1 MRISEAHSPEALP
14 LKKKAKPTRLS
25 YPCTVQEE
33 KERKRLRVR
42 VYLYQRKEGEGI
54 NLRTGPRGRLNSLL

>member
-1 MRISEAHSPEALP
+1 MRLSEAHSPEALP

-33 KERKRLRVR
+33 KERKLLRVR

-54 NLRTGPRGRLNSLL
+54 NL